1 MSEECLTCQP
11 IVDCPLDPFGLYTL
25 NTEVFPPPWNCPP
38 GYPDC
43 PTPGTTIST
52 TCCNQTFSASI
63 PVGATNA
70 QIEDIIADLQKQCDA
85 ANVACPDPCPEPPCP
100 PPDPPDPPRPV
111 CFNTRQA
118 VYGCCAN
125 GTTYGFVTQA
135 GRFFSDTC
143 DQANVIA
150 RAYANQQA
158 TIWWICLGDLTATCT
173 TDDSISFDIS
183 AWGTGVS
190 SHPVNAWSLAAG
202 TLPPG
207 LVLQTGYH
215 GPTITLSGTPTTPG
229 IYDFILNL
237 TSAAG
242 SYAERTYKI
251 EVLAAAGVNAAYN
264 VTLAPPS
271 CGAAKIN
278 KTLDGNLPPGLN
290 WTEDINGH
298 DIISGTPTT
307 IGTCAWTLTYT

>member
-1 MSEECLTCQP
+1 MSEDCLTCQP
-11 IVDCPLDPFGLYTL
+11 IVDCPLDPFGLYSL
-25 NTEVFPPPWNCPP
+25 NLETFPIVIINPPQ
-38 GYPDC
+38 
-43 PTPGTTIST
+43 PGTTISIT
-52 TCCNQTFSASI
+52 ACGQTFSADI
-63 PVGATNA
+63 PSTASTA
-70 QIEDIIADLQKQCDA
+70 DIQAIVAALWVQADA
-85 ANVACPDPCPEPPCP
+85 ANVACPDP
-100 PPDPPDPPRPV
+100 PPDPPVPPPEV

-118 VYGCCAN
+118 IYGCCPN
-125 GTTYGFVTQA
+125 GTTYGFVTAA
-135 GRFFSDTC
+135 GRFFAATC
-143 DQANVIA
+143 DQANVTA

-173 TDDSISFDIS
+173 TDDSISFDIT
-183 AWGTGVS
+183 AWGVGVS
-190 SHPVNAWSLAAG
+190 SHPMNAWTLAEG

-242 SYAERTYKI
+242 SYAERHYQI
-251 EVLAAAGVNAAYN
+251 EVLASAAAGAAYS

-278 KTLDGNLPPGLN
+278 KTLDGDLPPGLN

-307 IGTCAWTLTYT
+307 VGTCAWTMTYT